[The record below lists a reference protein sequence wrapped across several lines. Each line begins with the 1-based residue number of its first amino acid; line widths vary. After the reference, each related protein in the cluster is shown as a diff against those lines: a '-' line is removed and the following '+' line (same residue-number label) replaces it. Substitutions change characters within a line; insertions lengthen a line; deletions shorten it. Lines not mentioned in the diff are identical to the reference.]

1 MESEKHNFWFVFL
14 IIDLVILNSAL
25 VFLFLKPQKI
35 FQNTTVNNGCN
46 TDCQK
51 SINSKL
57 DELSSK
63 LEELKL
69 SVTPIPTPTIKKE
82 TVVVFQP
89 KTSKTKKRTVSYINI
104 PTSGSI
110 LAYDWTD
117 IPATEFYF
125 DTNDYPGLVNI
136 YFESNMKLLNGNG
149 LAFIRLYD
157 SNHGIGVQGSDVQT
171 NSQSDTVVTSGQVT
185 FLAGKNLIKVQS
197 KSLTADTTVFNSGRL
212 RITTEN

>member
-1 MESEKHNFWFVFL
+1 MESEKHNFWFVVL
-14 IIDLVILNSAL
+14 IIDLIILNSAL
-25 VFLFLKPQKI
+25 VFLFLKPQKN

-46 TDCQK
+46 AECQK
-51 SINSKL
+51 NINSKI
-57 DELSSK
+57 DQLSSK

-69 SVTPIPTPTIKKE
+69 SITPIPTPTIKKE
-82 TVVVFQP
+82 TVVVSQS

-104 PTSGSI
+104 PGSGSI

-117 IPATEFYF
+117 IPASEFYF
-125 DTNDYPGLVNI
+125 DTSDYPGLVNI

-149 LAFIRLYD
+149 LAFVRLYD
-157 SNHGIGVQGSDVQT
+157 SNHGIGVQGSDIQT

-185 FLAGKNLIKVQS
+185 FLAGKNLIKVQV